1 MHTPMTKERLQ
12 VLWLAAMEGLSASRE
27 DVLDLIDEIQ
37 HLRVT
42 CDLPT
47 AQIPPNALITIG
59 TDRQPDPWAVEWPV
73 NP

>member
-1 MHTPMTKERLQ
+1 MGAPMTQQRLQ

-37 HLRVT
+37 HLRTT
-42 CDLPT
+42 CDLP
-47 AQIPPNALITIG
+47 AAALPPATLVTIG
-59 TDRQPDPWAVEWPV
+59 TDRDPDPWGIEWPP